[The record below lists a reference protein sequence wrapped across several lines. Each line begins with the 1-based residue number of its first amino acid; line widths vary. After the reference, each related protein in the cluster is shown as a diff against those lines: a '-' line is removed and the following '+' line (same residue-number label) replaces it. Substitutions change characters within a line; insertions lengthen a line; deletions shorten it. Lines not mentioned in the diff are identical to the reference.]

1 MTSAARD
8 LTEQNRLNWQR
19 KPVLREIYGDLYRK
33 MAAECVPGQV
43 LEIGGGSGNFKAF
56 RPDTISTDIVTAPW
70 LDAVADAQ
78 CLPFADGVFTNI
90 VMFDVLHHIEFPA
103 LFFDEATRVLR
114 RGGRIVM
121 VEPAITAGSWFFY
134 RFLHQ
139 EPVRMDQDVLGLGRS
154 GGRHGPYDGNQA
166 IPTLLATSQA
176 VRMRERFPDLAVR
189 NLKWLSLFAYPASG
203 GFKRWSLI
211 PAAAVGPLLRLED
224 RLLPW
229 LGRLIGFRLLLTL
242 EKRSD
247 VGRGAG

>member
-1 MTSAARD
+1 
-8 LTEQNRLNWQR
+8 
-19 KPVLREIYGDLYRK
+19 
-33 MAAECVPGQV
+33 
-43 LEIGGGSGNFKAF
+43 
-56 RPDTISTDIVTAPW
+56 
-70 LDAVADAQ
+70 
-78 CLPFADGVFTNI
+78 
-90 VMFDVLHHIEFPA
+90 
-103 LFFDEATRVLR
+103 
-114 RGGRIVM
+114 
-121 VEPAITAGSWFFY
+121 
-134 RFLHQ
+134 
-139 EPVRMDQDVLGLGRS
+139 MDQDVLGLGRS